1 MCVFLYAE
9 STNVYLNVNAYS
21 SNHTVYVI
29 PVQPQTENTTYT
41 YKVLYQLGET
51 HDDCGGSQDMPQE
64 NNTLTCTSM
73 HDAGTALLF
82 QLPTPPQANFVLCFM
97 LTIYFADFTTIVI
110 KGNLDF
116 NSPNTNNDVM
126 PSTTTASDSPVPPKH
141 KSIESDEEANT
152 TLIAATTLC
161 AIIIILTILVI
172 ISLLVIVALRRRRK
186 WRNGPS
192 NQDNNIYE

>member
-9 STNVYLNVNAYS
+9 STNVYLNVNIYS
-21 SNHTVYVI
+21 SNSTVYVI
-29 PVQPQTENTTYT
+29 PVQPLTENTTYT

-82 QLPTPPQANFVLCFM
+82 QLPIPPQANFVLCFM
-97 LTIYFADFTTIVI
+97 LTVYFADFTTVVI

-116 NSPNTNNDVM
+116 NKANTNNDVM
-126 PSTTTASDSPVPPKH
+126 PSTTTASLVPPKH
-141 KSIESDEEANT
+141 NSIESGAEDNT

-161 AIIIILTILVI
+161 AIVIILTTLVI
-172 ISLLVIVALRRRRK
+172 ISFIVIVALRRRRR
-186 WRNGPS
+186 WRSGPS
-192 NQDNNIYE
+192 NQKNNIYE

>member
-126 PSTTTASDSPVPPKH
+126 PSITASSIPPKH
-141 KSIESDEEANT
+141 KSIESDAEANT